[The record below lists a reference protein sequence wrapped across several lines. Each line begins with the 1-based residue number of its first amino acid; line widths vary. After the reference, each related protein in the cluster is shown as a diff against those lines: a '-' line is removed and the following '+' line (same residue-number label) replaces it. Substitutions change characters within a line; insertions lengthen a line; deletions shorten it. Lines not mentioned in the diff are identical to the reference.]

1 MPGPELGTEQ
11 GWGELGGDEPRPL
24 GAHLCAPRMPTGLTR
39 IQGEPPL
46 ENPGTWGGG
55 PSPWTPHHP
64 RPSHPR
70 ASFLDQSG
78 WAGAVFSASRGSLEG
93 VLEPSTGP
101 PRGWA
106 PVGKGWKP
114 WKLEGVDG

>member
-1 MPGPELGTEQ
+1 MSPGPS
-11 GWGELGGDEPRPL
+11 
-24 GAHLCAPRMPTGLTR
+24 AHTRAHPHMPTGLTQ
-39 IQGEPPL
+39 IHGEPPL
-46 ENPGTWGGG
+46 ENPDTWGGG
-55 PSPWTPHHP
+55 PSPWTPQHP
-64 RPSHPR
+64 HPSHPR

-93 VLEPSTGP
+93 VLEPSMGL

-106 PVGKGWKP
+106 PLGKWWKP